1 VILLGLSSLD
11 LIAAT
16 TAAKDPTSGGAS
28 LDVPPWLWLAT
39 IGGLVAVLVFDQVLS
54 ARKGEHEFS
63 HKEALRWVSF
73 YVGLAVAFGLGVWA
87 FGGGQ
92 AGAEF
97 FAGYITEYSLSVD
110 NLFVFV
116 VIMGGFAVP
125 RVYQHKVLVFGIAF
139 ALVLRGIFIA
149 LGAAAIERF
158 TWVFFVFGAFLVLT
172 AYKLIKTDSE
182 DEAHMME
189 GRTIRLLKRI
199 IPTADH
205 YDGSRLTTRVDG
217 RRLATPLL
225 LVMAAIGMIDM
236 LFALDSIP
244 AIFGLTEEAYIVFTA
259 NAFALMGLRQLFLLL
274 DGALD
279 RLVHLS
285 HGLAVILAFIGV
297 KLVFHAAHKY
307 GVDWAPEIGILPSLG
322 VIVVTLAIT
331 TFTSL
336 RSTKAAAAAGG
347 VDDSA

>member
-1 VILLGLSSLD
+1 VDTSSLGV
-11 LIAAT
+11 
-16 TAAKDPTSGGAS
+16 SS
-28 LDVPPWLWLAT
+28 WLWLAT
-39 IGGLVAVLVFDQVLS
+39 IGGLVAVLVVDQVVS

-63 HKEALRWVSF
+63 HREALRWVGF
-73 YVGLAVAFGLGVWA
+73 YVGLAVAFGAGLWF
-87 FGGGQ
+87 FGGHK

-125 RVYQHKVLVFGIAF
+125 RAYQHKVLVFGIAF
-139 ALVLRGIFIA
+139 ALVLRGVFIA

-172 AYKLIKTDSE
+172 AYKLIATDEE
-182 DEAHMME
+182 DEAHMANS
-189 GRTIRLLKRI
+189 RTVRLLNRVV
-199 IPTADH
+199 PTADH
-205 YDGSRLTTRVDG
+205 YDEARLTTRVDG

-225 LVMAAIGMIDM
+225 LVMAAIGMTDM

-244 AIFGLTEEAYIVFTA
+244 AIFGLTQEAYLVFTA
-259 NAFALMGLRQLFLLL
+259 NAFALMGLRQLYFLL

-297 KLVFHAAHKY
+297 KLVLHAAHKY
-307 GVDWAPEIGILPSLG
+307 GADWAPDIGILPSLG
-322 VIVVTLAIT
+322 VIVGTLAIT

-336 RSTKAAAAAGG
+336 RSTRKAEPAP
-347 VDDSA
+347 

>member
-1 VILLGLSSLD
+1 V
-11 LIAAT
+11 
-16 TAAKDPTSGGAS
+16 
-28 LDVPPWLWLAT
+28 LDVPSYVWLAT
-39 IGGLVAVLVFDQVLS
+39 IGALVAVLVLDQVVS

-63 HKEALRWVSF
+63 HREALRWVAL
-73 YVGLAVAFGLGVWA
+73 YCGLAVAFGMGLWA
-87 FGGGQ
+87 VEGHQ

-116 VIMGGFAVP
+116 VIMGGFGVP
-125 RVYQHKVLVFGIAF
+125 RAYQHKVLVFGIAF

-158 TWVFFVFGAFLVLT
+158 TWVFFLFGVFLVMT
-172 AYKLIKTDSE
+172 AYKLVTTDE
-182 DEAHMME
+182 KDEAHMMDS
-189 GRTIRLLKRI
+189 RTVRLLKRLV
-199 IPTADH
+199 PSADH

-217 RRLATPLL
+217 RRVATPLL
-225 LVMAAIGMIDM
+225 LVMAVIGMTDM

-244 AIFGLTEEAYIVFTA
+244 AIFGLTEDAYIVFTA
-259 NAFALMGLRQLFLLL
+259 NAFALMGLRQLYFLL

-297 KLVFHAAHKY
+297 KLFLHALHEY
-307 GVDWAPEIGILPSLG
+307 HVEWAPEIGIKTSLA
-322 VIVVTLAIT
+322 VIVVTLAVT

-336 RSTKAAAAAGG
+336 RRTRKDAQDESSRPTAG
-347 VDDSA
+347 